1 MNVLRL
7 MSAPFVTSSKKVFH
21 TEDPPELARQ
31 VVRLMTVQ
39 DGAPGGLPPGVVAAR
54 TGPGHFNAMSPVAA
68 FDSSFD
74 GVVSDGRG
82 GSFVTEQKTALSP
95 IPFMS
100 TVATAIHD
108 VATNPQEAYARARRR
123 LLG

>member
-1 MNVLRL
+1 MTR
-7 MSAPFVTSSKKVFH
+7 PFVTTSQKRFH

-39 DGAPGGLPPGVVAAR
+39 DGAPDGLPPGVMATR
-54 TGPGHFNAMSPVAA
+54 TSPGHFNAMSPVAL

-82 GSFVTEQKTALSP
+82 GSWVTEQKTALSP

-108 VATNPQEAYARARRR
+108 VATDPQEAYLRARKR